1 MQPKDATIL
10 IVEDEPILREIIA
23 AWFERFARRVLTAA
37 NGGEALEILAANPP
51 DLVVSD
57 VRMPVMDGVTLLK
70 KLRALGDKPPVI
82 LISGF
87 SDTDEREAYD
97 LGAEAFLHK
106 PMERSDVLEMVGR
119 NLISREELW
128 RTPLNDPPL
137 KMLEMGYPSLSV
149 ALQEQKI
156 AFGRGGFCIATPQHL
171 AEGPIGIRLNFMEEK
186 KVLEGAGVVRW
197 NAPAERKS
205 GIELLYLVPDS
216 REWWT
221 KLIAKIGG
229 TAFIPASPAAH
240 GKLAATG

>member
-10 IVEDEPILREIIA
+10 IVEDEPVLREIIA
-23 AWFERFARRVLTAA
+23 AWFERFAGRVLTAA
-37 NGGEALEILAANPP
+37 NGGEALEIVAANQP

-70 KLRALGDKPPVI
+70 KLRALGNKPPVI

-97 LGAEAFLHK
+97 MGAEAFLHK
-106 PMERSDVLEMVGR
+106 PMERSDVLETVGR

-128 RTPLNDPPL
+128 RTPLNDPPH
-137 KMLEMGYPSLSV
+137 KILEMDYPSLSA
-149 ALQEQKI
+149 ALQERKI

-171 AEGPIGIRLNFMEEK
+171 VEGPIGIHLNFNEEK
-186 KVLEGAGVVRW
+186 KILEGAGIVRW
-197 NAPAERKS
+197 NAPAERQS
-205 GIELLYLVPDS
+205 GIELFYLVPDS
-216 REWWT
+216 REWWIR
-221 KLIAKIGG
+221 LIAKIGS
-229 TAFIPASPAAH
+229 TAFIPASPTAH

>member
-10 IVEDEPILREIIA
+10 IVEDEPVLREIIT
-23 AWFERFARRVLTAA
+23 AWFERFAGRVLTAS
-37 NGGEALEILAANPP
+37 NGGEALEIVAANPP

-97 LGAEAFLHK
+97 MGAEAFLHK
-106 PMERSDVLEMVGR
+106 PMERSDVLETVER

-137 KMLEMGYPSLSV
+137 QVLEMDYPSLSE

-156 AFGRGGFCIATPQHL
+156 AFGRGGFCVATPHHV
-171 AEGPIGIRLNFMEEK
+171 AEGPIGIRLNFKDEK
-186 KVLEGAGVVRW
+186 KILEGAGVVRW
-197 NAPAERKS
+197 SAPTERQS
-205 GIELLYLVPDS
+205 GIELLYLVPDN

-221 KLIAKIGG
+221 RLIAKISG
-229 TAFIPASPAAH
+229 TAFIPASPSAH